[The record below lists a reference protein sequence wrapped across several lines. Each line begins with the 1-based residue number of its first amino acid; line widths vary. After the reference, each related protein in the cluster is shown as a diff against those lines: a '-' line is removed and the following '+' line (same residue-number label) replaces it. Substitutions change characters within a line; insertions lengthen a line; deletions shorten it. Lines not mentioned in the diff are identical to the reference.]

1 MITNNRNVVSP
12 TFSQHEAV
20 SATQAAQ
27 IGTANDFSQALA
39 VSTTHRG
46 GMALADLL
54 RQHEQRY
61 RQRHRPISGRN
72 RYLRD
77 NIQNIT
83 KSDIRRL
90 ARRGGVKRISGGIY
104 EEARSSL
111 KIHLEQ
117 IINIATTYTEH
128 ARRKTVSA
136 MDIVHALKHIDRTL
150 YGFGG

>member
-1 MITNNRNVVSP
+1 MSP
-12 TFSQHEAV
+12 TFRQHEAV

-27 IGTANDFSQALA
+27 IGMSNDFSQALA

-54 RQHEQRY
+54 RQHEQRH

-72 RYLRD
+72 RYARNRCD

-104 EEARSSL
+104 EEARIWTS
-111 KIHLEQ
+111 
-117 IINIATTYTEH
+117 
-128 ARRKTVSA
+128 
-136 MDIVHALKHIDRTL
+136 VHTLKHINRTL

>member
-1 MITNNRNVVSP
+1 MSP

-90 ARRGGVKRISGGIY
+90 ARRGGVKRIS
-104 EEARSSL
+104 
-111 KIHLEQ
+111 
-117 IINIATTYTEH
+117 EH